1 MRLSRV
7 LAPVALVCAALFTV
21 PTAAVAE
28 DSPKP
33 VPADPALTQVVDAN
47 EKVAPRGTPVEISA
61 GHVDMGPKFID
72 GTWTLMA
79 RDDVSK
85 PATWRHIDDVVFRV
99 RDKGKIAVPAG
110 KEYSFIRADKEVWVV
125 PQQEIANVV
134 WLGWN
139 TQDPNVVS
147 KVNGGVS
154 LIFGGHQGPGHF
166 NVFLQAGN
174 FAGPQQLWKGDSEE
188 SQPIHVELNTHTH
201 ANWVFTEPGTHLVRI
216 TAQAQL
222 KDGTTVENTQ
232 TLRFAVGD
240 AANAQQALG
249 AKWDKET
256 EPAAPAKVDEPSTV
270 DKSTSLPLLIG
281 LGLLAVAVAV
291 VLGIFLG
298 RRATKKRQAE
308 AAAAVSTTASAS
320 APDSKPVSGV
330 TSEQAASASDSEPAK
345 HRAPEVETPGDTQ

>member
-1 MRLSRV
+1 MKLSRACAR
-7 LAPVALVCAALFTV
+7 LALVCAALFAL

-28 DSPKP
+28 DAPKP

-47 EKVAPRGTPVEISA
+47 ETVAPRGTPVEISA

-85 PATWRHIDDVVFRV
+85 PPTWRHLDDVVFRV
-99 RDKGKIAVPAG
+99 RDKGKIAVPKG
-110 KEYSFIRADKEVWVV
+110 NEYSFIKSDKEVWVV

-154 LIFGGHQGPGHF
+154 LIFGGHQGPGNF

-188 SQPIHVELNTHTH
+188 SQPIHVDLNTHTH
-201 ANWVFTEPGTHLVRI
+201 ANWVFTEPGIHLVRI

-232 TLRFAVGD
+232 LLRFAVGD
-240 AANAQQALG
+240 AANAQKALS
-249 AKWDKET
+249 AKWEKET
-256 EPAAPAKVDEPSTV
+256 APAAPAKVDEPSAV
-270 DKSTSLPLLIG
+270 DKSTSLPLIIG
-281 LGLLAVAVAV
+281 LGLLAVAAVV
-291 VLGIFLG
+291 VLGITLG

-308 AAAAVSTTASAS
+308 AAAAVGNTVPA
-320 APDSKPVSGV
+320 APAQDVSGKESPATHTV
-330 TSEQAASASDSEPAK
+330 EQE
-345 HRAPEVETPGDTQ
+345 APQKFTQSPETPGDNQ